1 MIHSLARSLDNSGR
15 MVNARDI
22 VDGKKGSGFAGGF
35 MSSLGLNV
43 NWGSL
48 RTRFRTFASKS
59 FEWGQMGYS
68 LSCQVGWY
76 VVTTA
81 MITALPLVFEYN
93 REIQVEEMEKLQVQD
108 AIEKGANPMQ
118 LAQQG
123 LSSAVEP
130 KVLK

>member
-1 MIHSLARSLDNSGR
+1 
-15 MVNARDI
+15 MVSARDI
-22 VDGKKGSGFAGGF
+22 VEPKKSGSGGFSGF
-35 MSSLGLNV
+35 MSSFGINV

-48 RTRFRTFASKS
+48 KTRFRAFASTS

-68 LSCQVGWY
+68 MATQVGWI

-93 REIQVEEMEKLQVQD
+93 REIQVEELEKLQVQD
-108 AIEKGANPMQ
+108 ALEKGANPMA

-123 LSSAVEP
+123 LTSAVEP

>member
-1 MIHSLARSLDNSGR
+1 
-15 MVNARDI
+15 MVSARDI
-22 VDGKKGSGFAGGF
+22 VDGKKGTAGFAGF
-35 MSSLGLNV
+35 MSSMGLNV

-48 RTRFRTFASKS
+48 KSRFRTFASKS

-68 LSCQVGWY
+68 LGCQVGWY

-108 AIEKGANPMQ
+108 ALEKGANPMQ

-123 LSSAVEP
+123 LTSAVEP